1 MRRRR
6 PLSKHVRLPAL
17 SQAPARPPAYRAPA
31 RPPAYRALRAAA
43 RRRFCCC
50 ALLLRGDA
58 TARCYCADAA
68 PPPLAAGAGEDEGR
82 CWVQNF

>member
-17 SQAPARPPAYRAPA
+17 SQAPARPPAYRA
-31 RPPAYRALRAAA
+31 LRAAA

-50 ALLLRGDA
+50 ALLLRGAA